1 MKSNYELCLSGK
13 SCIFVPYRPEHLPN
27 YHEWMQDPFLLEAT
41 ASEPLSMDEEIEMQ
55 REWRDDEKKCTFIL
69 LARVLCSSQ
78 PGEGEEEKNHDIIP
92 PPPTESEMSE
102 ENKPYPQ
109 LVEQTLDAMIGDINL
124 FLSEEELEDSDD
136 DERQY
141 NEQLASQSTTTTT
154 TPENLTQGELDLMIA
169 AASHRHKNLG
179 AELALMMM
187 HYGAKHLQLRRFFV
201 KIKDTNHSSLKLF
214 KEKLGFVQCAY
225 AECFGEYELE
235 CKCENSEL
243 MMEWVERRY
252 GKLLCAKKKKSVMV
266 GNDADGEGCDD
277 DYDDDQCSRRPCRM
291 YDVYKCPLDSSA

>member
-1 MKSNYELCLSGK
+1 MKSNYELCLSGE

-41 ASEPLSMDEEIEMQ
+41 ASEPLSMDEEIKMQ
-55 REWRDDEKKCTFIL
+55 REWRYDEKKCTFIL
-69 LARVLCSSQ
+69 LARDLCCSQ
-78 PGEGEEEKNHDIIP
+78 PGEEKNNDIIPP

-102 ENKPYPQ
+102 KKKPYPQ

-124 FLSEEELEDSDD
+124 FLSEEELEESEDD
-136 DERQY
+136 QQQRI
-141 NEQLASQSTTTTT
+141 EQLASQSTTT

-179 AELALMMM
+179 TELALTMM

-235 CKCENSEL
+235 CKCETSEL

-252 GKLLCAKKKKSVMV
+252 YGQQLLWAKKKKSVMV
-266 GNDADGEGCDD
+266 GDDADGEGCDD
-277 DYDDDQCSRRPCRM
+277 DNDDDQCSRRPCRM